1 MSTIPDYVRK
11 LVEEIAESEGFTD
24 YTIETQVGCNQE
36 DGFVGALL
44 KVIVSGDRDN
54 VPNQL
59 HLLCK
64 LIPENAARSQEFSL
78 EPLFEREILIYNE
91 ILPTIT
97 RFQREK
103 GLSEAECFVSYPK
116 CYAAVANKASDQ
128 YVIIMEDLRP
138 QGFIMWSKRI
148 PTPLDHAIQIIT
160 ELAKMHSVAFAVKD
174 QRPDIDAEF
183 RKLTDLWGHLLHAG
197 FMKMQQT
204 AFKRAA
210 AALDDA
216 EHVAIVRDLMKN
228 TLKYYKECL
237 DENSSERF
245 GVVAHGDCWI
255 NNVLFRYDSQ
265 VSKC

>member
-54 VPNQL
+54 APNKL

-64 LIPENAARSQEFSL
+64 LIPDNAARRKEFNL
-78 EPLFEREILIYNE
+78 DPLFVREILVYNE

-97 RFQREK
+97 AFQREK
-103 GLSEAECFVSYPK
+103 GLSEADCFVSYPK
-116 CYAAVANKASDQ
+116 CYSAVANQESDQ

-138 QGFIMWSKRI
+138 QGFVMWSKRK
-148 PTPLDHAIQIIT
+148 PTPLDHAKQIIT
-160 ELAKMHSVAFAVKD
+160 ELAKMHSVSFAVKD
-174 QRPDIDAEF
+174 QRPDIHDKF

-197 FMKMQQT
+197 FMKMQQM

-216 EHVAIVRDLMKN
+216 EHVAIVRDLMEN

-237 DENSSERF
+237 DEDRSGPF

-255 NNVLFRYDSQ
+255 NNVLFRYNNQ
-265 VSKC
+265 VSN